1 MLIANIEFI
10 DDIVRF
16 NSKVSN
22 CPVQKSLSMVGEFNR
37 KLKDKEKV
45 KRD

>member
-1 MLIANIEFI
+1 MLIAKIEFI
-10 DDIVRF
+10 YDIDRF

-22 CPVQKSLSMVGEFNR
+22 YPVQKSLSMVGKFNR